1 MLTPTSGTLA
11 DYLSAVLAENEIN
24 ARLVFHVQNITLD
37 GNDIAADGGIVLNS
51 ILNSDTDLQ
60 MGKAVMTECVVHLLN
75 GSKFT
80 SFDWTEEF
88 ELQMGVSISGTTNW
102 VTVGYFTGSKPEKIK
117 RKDIIEFTAYDR
129 MGKFDTLAD
138 GFISSLTFPLTMAQI
153 YSALCTYIGI
163 TAESGDE
170 IADVMAF
177 SFSENPFMSGMT
189 CRGILAA
196 IAEANC
202 CYARIAANGKVKLKW
217 FSDQTS
223 VYSVTG
229 DDYFSVNVD
238 EDAAPAIDYVR
249 VGCTYDDEVTGF
261 VYPVGVSGEAY
272 QILDNPFLLNI
283 STADLTTAC
292 TSIYNRLSA
301 FGSYYPMSIDIV
313 GNWMVET
320 GDIIEVDI
328 DGDAYSLPIFVRS
341 LRWNGGCDDSY
352 ECTGRATRSE
362 VSESAKEQYET
373 GGKMANKYT
382 IRSGVD
388 ITDEGVTISGGK
400 YLKLISGGVLDVQSA
415 NFTISSEDGTV
426 SSGNWVF
433 YDDGLDMTKSVTLN
447 PYEVDAWGDITYL
460 DPKTMSVSF
469 NVGKSDVV
477 AGSVY
482 DFYIAHDYEVRGY
495 VNIGSGVKLYDN
507 EIYPA
512 LKIGMHDNRS
522 GIAKKDKF
530 SSLLSVKPKFD
541 SFVAPTGYTND
552 FIGSPFIIPD
562 KDKWWSIG
570 IPPSVPGD
578 TSARRFATGAFVRLF
593 TDYIEASQ
601 NAFESGDAVSM
612 NTAYVDY
619 DDQHSVTS
627 DYSIWK
633 CGSFI
638 MLTLELY
645 IKTAITSLTRVATCP
660 YKPLYTVWTTAMTSQ
675 STPAIAAAQ
684 LQTNGNIRMRSASV
698 SSNESTRY
706 YMTFMFIA
714 DLT

>member
-11 DYLSAVLAENEIN
+11 DYLSAILGGN
-24 ARLVFHVQNITLD
+24 ATEAKLVFPVQNITID

-75 GSKFT
+75 SSKFA

-88 ELQMGVSISGTTNW
+88 ELKMGVSISGTMNW

-117 RKDIIEFTAYDR
+117 RQDIIEFTAYDR

-153 YSALCTYIGI
+153 YSALCSYIGI
-163 TAESGDE
+163 TAASGDE

-189 CRGILAA
+189 CRGILGA

-283 STADLTTAC
+283 SSADLTTAC
-292 TSIYNRLSA
+292 TAIYNRLSA

-362 VSESAKEQYET
+362 VSEDAKQQYET
-373 GGKMANKYT
+373 GGKLANKYT

-388 ITDEGVTISGGK
+388 ITNEGVTISGGK
-400 YLKLISGGVLDVQSA
+400 FLKLISGGIFDLKSANLDVVSDFGYIA
-415 NFTISSEDGTV
+415 VKKTISNHPYNIYIGNHTYMGDSI
-426 SSGNWVF
+426 SGLIRIDANNIINPRGIVIET
-433 YDDGLDMTKSVTLN
+433 YDDGFTENDETRLSGLYIGTFQKNIYGNINKYFGIQGYSQ
-447 PYEVDAWGDITYL
+447 VDDKNTHQSISSDNGSLMFT
-460 DPKTMSVSF
+460 
-469 NVGKSDVV
+469 NV
-477 AGSVY
+477 
-482 DFYIAHDYEVRGY
+482 IAE
-495 VNIGSGVKLYDN
+495 NLYAEN
-507 EIYPA
+507 Q
-512 LKIGMHDNRS
+512 M
-522 GIAKKDKF
+522 
-530 SSLLSVKPKFD
+530 
-541 SFVAPTGYTND
+541 YT
-552 FIGSPFIIPD
+552 
-562 KDKWWSIG
+562 
-570 IPPSVPGD
+570 
-578 TSARRFATGAFVRLF
+578 T
-593 TDYIEASQ
+593 
-601 NAFESGDAVSM
+601 
-612 NTAYVDY
+612 
-619 DDQHSVTS
+619 VTS
-627 DYSIWK
+627 GAITWESSAVTTANCFYEIHKWGK
-633 CGSFI
+633 
-638 MLTLELY
+638 LVELKVCIY
-645 IKTAITSLTRVATCP
+645 IKNAISSFTVLGTLASDYRPPISVDGTASTMNQS
-660 YKPLYTVWTTAMTSQ
+660 SQ
-675 STPAIAAAQ
+675 FIQ
-684 LQTNGNIRMRSASV
+684 IRTNGQIRMKYANASTG
-698 SSNESTRY
+698 ETTCY
-706 YMTFMFIA
+706 YCTFFYFTA
-714 DLT
+714 